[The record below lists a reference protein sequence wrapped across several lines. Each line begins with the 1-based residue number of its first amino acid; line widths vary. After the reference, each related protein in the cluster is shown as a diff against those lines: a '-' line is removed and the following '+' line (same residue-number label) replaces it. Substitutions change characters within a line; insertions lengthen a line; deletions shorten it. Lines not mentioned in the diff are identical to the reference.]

1 MNVAMLTAGRFIPLA
16 LIFLLSGCMVL
27 EKQAPPNAEMAVSR
41 RISAGFEY
49 LQMGQ
54 PSEARRH
61 ISRAL
66 EHDPRSAEAHNA
78 MALLYR
84 YEDDQVRAE
93 DHFRKSI
100 RFDRNYSLARNN
112 YGAMLLSLRRY
123 KEALDQFSRAAHDP
137 SYDNRAVAFE
147 NKGRTLMMMDRP
159 DEALEAFNTSLR
171 LNSDAIQ
178 PLLEMAWIH
187 FNRGDMRMAGRVYTA
202 YEGRAGAQPA
212 RGLWL
217 GIQLAARDNKT
228 DKLASFE
235 LALDKLFPGSPEH
248 REWRNWVAQGRKL

>member
-1 MNVAMLTAGRFIPLA
+1 MKVATLITTRSIATVLVMLLA
-16 LIFLLSGCMVL
+16 GCMVL
-27 EKQAPPNAEMAVSR
+27 ETQTPPNADMAVSR

-66 EHDPRSAEAHNA
+66 ELEPRSAEAHNA

-84 YEDDQVRAE
+84 YEGDQKRAE
-93 DHFRKSI
+93 EHFRKSI
-100 RFDRNYSLARNN
+100 RYDRDFSLARNN
-112 YGAMLLSLRRY
+112 YGAMLLALRRY
-123 KEALDQFSRAAHDP
+123 DEALEQFSIAADDP
-137 SYDNRAVAFE
+137 SYDKRSIAFE
-147 NKGRTLMMMDRP
+147 NKGRALSVLGRE
-159 DEALEAFNTSLR
+159 DEALEAFNTSMR
-171 LNSDAIQ
+171 LDSESID
-178 PLLEMAWIH
+178 PLLEMAWIY
-187 FNRGDMRMAGRVYTA
+187 FRRDDMRMASRVYSA
-202 YEGRAGAQPA
+202 YEQRAGAQPA

-217 GIQLAARDNKT
+217 GIQLAARENKA

-235 LALDKLFPGSPEH
+235 LALDKLYPGSAEH